1 MCQFGAEH
9 LSETGT
15 TDVVAVRHARW
26 CVDEVTHIH
35 GLLAGLA
42 EIEGVARLDE
52 LWPNLRAAV
61 DWACA
66 TEDRR
71 LARAL
76 VSPVAAEVYLRSRSE
91 IGDWAERILA
101 ITPADDEELTV
112 FGLTWAARRY
122 MRNLDIEGY
131 ERLVGR
137 YGEPDHPMIR
147 YARAFLS
154 DDYEGR
160 AESAS
165 KSVTELRRRGDH
177 YIADVNELVAVGLT
191 MLMSGKLEEHDALV
205 TALAER
211 YRANGPP
218 TCLQWALTYLGIS
231 ASVQGR
237 HHEAT
242 QYYEEAAGV
251 DVPDRT
257 HTLKNPLEARA
268 ALRRGD
274 RSRAFEILRSYID
287 ELLDN
292 DNIYIGKYAC
302 IEFIKMMV
310 KVDRLPEA
318 ARILGFLEST
328 GSRDAPAL
336 GSLVAGDAGRI
347 TGDAEH
353 DPTHEQAIVNERAIG
368 RDLDDRR
375 ALTFMRD
382 VLAGLED

>member
-1 MCQFGAEH
+1 VIA
-9 LSETGT
+9 
-15 TDVVAVRHARW
+15 ARHAQW
-26 CVDEVTHIH
+26 CRDQVTHVH
-35 GLLAGLA
+35 ELLAGPA

-66 TEDRR
+66 TDDRR

-76 VSPVAAEVYLRSRSE
+76 VGPVAAEVYMRSRSE

-101 ITPADDEELTV
+101 ITPPDDEDLLV

-122 MRNLDIEGY
+122 MRNRDRAGY

-147 YARAFLS
+147 YARAFLD
-154 DDYEGR
+154 DDYKVMT
-160 AESAS
+160 ESAS
-165 KSVTELRRRGDH
+165 QSVIELRRRGEH
-177 YIADVNELVAVGLT
+177 YVADLNELVALGLT
-191 MLMSGKLEEHDALV
+191 LLVSGQLEEHDGLV
-205 TALAER
+205 SGLAER
-211 YRANGPP
+211 FRAQGPP
-218 TCLQWALTYLGIS
+218 TALQWALTYLGIS

-237 HHEAT
+237 HHEASLF
-242 QYYEEAAGV
+242 YDDAAAV
-251 DVPDRT
+251 AVPDRT

-274 RSRAFEILRSYID
+274 RSRAFEILRSYIA

-302 IEFIKMMV
+302 TEFITMMV

-328 GSRDAPAL
+328 DSLDVSAL
-336 GSLVAGDAGRI
+336 KALVAGDAGTI
-347 TGDAEH
+347 AAES
-353 DPTHEQAIVNERAIG
+353 G
-368 RDLDDRR
+368 RDPNHERRVGRELDDRQ
-375 ALTFMRD
+375 ALIFMRD
-382 VLAGLED
+382 VLSQLVDRE